1 MSGGSGY
8 GEISGEE
15 GGDGESGA
23 CDPVTDASLDG
34 NFRVLRQG
42 LDEVRRGGGREGRE
56 GDKGGRGEEGG
67 EGWEGRRKRGG
78 KVYELASV
86 WREP

>member
-42 LDEVRRGGGREGRE
+42 LDEVRRGVGS
-56 GDKGGRGEEGG
+56 RGIH
-67 EGWEGRRKRGG
+67 
-78 KVYELASV
+78 SV
-86 WREP
+86 HIWYICVCAVPFGILSS